1 MTPDA
6 KLVEEAKAWKVA
18 EHISNGI
25 PCWVSLNKG
34 NPMLPFA
41 YIHEDEAEMIVQ
53 LATAL
58 SASATRE
65 KAWHDNVMLASG
77 GHATTPETA
86 REFINSLR
94 DMLDVAK
101 GETKAAVEREKGL
114 REACTEALAVVD
126 EAYAATG
133 FIRIAKTS
141 EQRQKIAAAL
151 AQETK

>member
-1 MTPDA
+1 
-6 KLVEEAKAWKVA
+6 
-18 EHISNGI
+18 
-25 PCWVSLNKG
+25 
-34 NPMLPFA
+34 MLPFA

-114 REACTEALAVVD
+114 RTALQSAGNVID
-126 EAYAATG
+126 SIAT
-133 FIRIAKTS
+133 ATS
-141 EQRQKIAAAL
+141 SIPAFMPILEQIEAAL
-151 AQETK
+151 ASGRETP